1 MPILE
6 TKVLTSKIKINYQE
20 GEKEKLINLIEL
32 FNLRLSEFKELKEK
46 FSDNKIIFLV
56 ALKAEDQ
63 ILDLNKKLES
73 QKKTIKSSINIQE
86 NIDSKTREAVVLKD
100 QISSLK
106 EKNQALKEENE
117 TIINEINE
125 INKKLIILIDK
136 ILNINDDDN

>member
-1 MPILE
+1 MHRWELHVFIF
-6 TKVLTSKIKINYQE
+6 TK
-20 GEKEKLINLIEL
+20 
-32 FNLRLSEFKELKEK
+32 RL
-46 FSDNKIIFLV
+46 IFLA
-56 ALKAEDQ
+56 ALKAEDH

-73 QKKTIKSSINIQE
+73 QKKTIKSSINRQE

-117 TIINEINE
+117 TITNEINE
-125 INKKLIILIDK
+125 INKKLILLIDK